1 MCYFLI
7 QAIYVILKKK
17 KLRSLSPKVVTL
29 KYFMSRV
36 IDEQTSQK
44 RQRGNY
50 WGVSKQRGEG
60 SERSVRGASTHS
72 VIPSTVC
79 QGTLLA
85 MFASIAG
92 TIEIFKYRS
101 GLLF

>member
-1 MCYFLI
+1 MQFLR
-7 QAIYVILKKK
+7 KKTAK
-17 KLRSLSPKVVTL
+17 SVTKGCDL
-29 KYFMSRV
+29 EFMSRV

-60 SERSVRGASTHS
+60 SKRSVRGTSTHS

>member
-1 MCYFLI
+1 M
-7 QAIYVILKKK
+7 
-17 KLRSLSPKVVTL
+17 